1 MLGKLEESDPSS
13 EMLREAMGVA
23 QHHDAVSG
31 TEKQHVAYDYA
42 KRLAI
47 GAQQCKVRKVLFSIV
62 IIRTLK
68 YLCVRLSKIPN
79 MLTIFCIYPISDGH

>member
-1 MLGKLEESDPSS
+1 MCKQLEVLGKLEESDPSS

-47 GAQQCKVRKVLFSIV
+47 GAQQCKVRK
-62 IIRTLK
+62 LK
-68 YLCVRLSKIPN
+68 YYSVLSLSILSN
-79 MLTIFCIYPISDGH
+79 TFALD